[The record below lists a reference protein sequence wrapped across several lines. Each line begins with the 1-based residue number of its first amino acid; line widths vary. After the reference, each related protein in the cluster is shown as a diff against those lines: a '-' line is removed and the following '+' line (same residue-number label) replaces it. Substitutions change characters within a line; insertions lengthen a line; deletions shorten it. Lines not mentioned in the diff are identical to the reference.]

1 MLFLHSLMN
10 EVWSINRDFAANFLP
25 LIASYIKS
33 EDKLSFDSARYTKD
47 GDKITERNGV
57 KTYSLKNG
65 VYVLSEFG
73 EYVSPE
79 DAPEDSIAIVNIN
92 GAITKYDQACGP
104 AGMKTKS
111 ELILRCANNSRIKGV
126 GVVMDSGGGQSKA
139 MFAVD
144 DAIQEARKLKG
155 VGCFIDDNAYSA
167 AAGIASSCDF
177 IIANNVNAN
186 IGSYGT
192 YATIVDY
199 SEYYKKLGI
208 NIIEVYAT
216 LSNDKNQP
224 FIQAINGD
232 DTLLKAII
240 DKLNESFL
248 SMVETNRGSS
258 LKANRT
264 EWGTGKEFYA
274 NEALEMGL
282 IDDIGNF
289 AYFIDSFN
297 K

>member
-1 MLFLHSLMN
+1 MLFLHSIMN
-10 EVWSINRDFAANFLP
+10 EVWCINRDFAANFLP
-25 LIASYIKS
+25 IIASYIKS
-33 EDKLSFDSARYTKD
+33 EDKLQINSAYNKD

-57 KTYSLKNG
+57 KTYTLKNG

-79 DAPEDSIAIVNIN
+79 DAPEDSIAIININ
-92 GAITKYDQACGP
+92 GAMTKYDQSCGP

-111 ELILRCANNSRIKGV
+111 ELILRCADNSRIKGI
-126 GVVMDSGGGQSKA
+126 GVVVDSGGGQSKA
-139 MFAVD
+139 MFTIDEAVQQ
-144 DAIQEARKLKG
+144 AKQKKG

-167 AAGIASSCDF
+167 AAGLSSSCDF
-177 IIANNVNAN
+177 VIANNKNAN

-199 SEYYKKLGI
+199 TEYYKNLGI
-208 NIIEVYAT
+208 NIIDIYAT
-216 LSNDKNQP
+216 LSKDKNQP
-224 FIQAINGD
+224 FIQAIKGD

-240 DKLNESFL
+240 DRLNESFL
-248 SMVETNRGSS
+248 SMVKKNRGSS
-258 LKANRT
+258 LKANQS

-274 NEALEMGL
+274 PEAMEMGL